1 MTYFSFNFLSTNS
14 NETILYSQDMS
25 DATTT
30 STTTTTTTTTTPS
43 PAPQQVLSNVLARE
57 EPVGEDTNAIVVVP
71 VESQTEEVVTSSEQE
86 LSEITSPSMTS
97 TSDMTTQ
104 NSSSENSRAET
115 SASTFDRSLVAPS
128 PAVDVNLAPSS
139 CKSRFQGT

>member
-1 MTYFSFNFLSTNS
+1 
-14 NETILYSQDMS
+14 MS

-30 STTTTTTTTTTPS
+30 STTTTTKTTTTTTART
-43 PAPQQVLSNVLARE
+43 PAPQQVLANALARE

-71 VESQTEEVVTSSEQE
+71 VDSQTQEVVTSSEHE

-97 TSDMTTQ
+97 TSDLTTPK
-104 NSSSENSRAET
+104 SSSENSQAET

-139 CKSRFQGT
+139 CKSRCQGT